1 MTYLSAMPQTATSW
15 EEICYP
21 VDSVLLADML
31 PEYDIIATDRQ
42 QLIVGKPP
50 GHRKTIFGI
59 QSTGYT
65 IIPNEMIRQAVDSL
79 FSQYE
84 LQIKHTITG
93 EFSISIILPEEL
105 PIGGERL
112 KRSIIITNGYNGK
125 TPFSIQGRTLTAD
138 SGLPSGSMY
147 RAVCQNGLM
156 GWADSFTE
164 LAHYQEWLRGQLPG
178 AFRGQQSK
186 GRSSN
191 SPEALPQLRRPKGN
205 RKIDLEALQQ
215 QLTDLLTAVAREQL
229 TLTALVYE
237 LFQKKSTTR
246 NDENLLSSLP
256 IPVQLA
262 RQARERL
269 RIEQSL
275 LGVTP
280 SYWLMYNAV
289 NYALFNARSSL
300 TLNDRYKLDEKVF
313 HQFAALA
320 FN

>member
-42 QLIVGKPP
+42 QLIVGTPP

-59 QSTGYT
+59 QSSGYT

-79 FSQYE
+79 FTQYE

-105 PIGGERL
+105 PIGGEHLR
-112 KRSIIITNGYNGK
+112 RSIIVTNGYNGK
-125 TPFSIQGRTLTAD
+125 TPFTIQGRTLTAD
-138 SGLPSGSMY
+138 NGLPGGSMY

-164 LAHYQEWLRGQLPG
+164 LGHYQEWLRGHLPG
-178 AFRGQQSK
+178 TFKGQQKKS
-186 GRSSN
+186 GSSG
-191 SPEALPQLRRPKGN
+191 SLEALPQLRRPKGN
-205 RKIDLEALQQ
+205 RKIDLDALQQ
-215 QLTDLLTAVAREQL
+215 QLADLLSSVTQENL
-229 TLTALVYE
+229 TLTAMVYE
-237 LFQKKSTTR
+237 HFQKKSMTR
-246 NDENLLSSLP
+246 KEENVLSSLP

-269 RIEQSL
+269 RIEQNL

>member
-1 MTYLSAMPQTATSW
+1 MTYLTAMPQTATSW

-21 VDSVLLADML
+21 VDSVLLSDML

-42 QLIVGKPP
+42 QLIVGTPP

-59 QSTGYT
+59 QSSGYT
-65 IIPNEMIRQAVDSL
+65 IIPNQMIRQAVDNL
-79 FSQYE
+79 FDQYE

-112 KRSIIITNGYNGK
+112 KRSIIVTNGYNGK

-138 SGLPSGSMY
+138 NGLPGGSMY

-164 LAHYQEWLRGQLPG
+164 LDHYQDWLRGKLPG
-178 AFRGQQSK
+178 AFKGQQRKS
-186 GRSSN
+186 GASG
-191 SPEALPQLRRPKGN
+191 SPDALPQLRRPKGN
-205 RKIDLEALQQ
+205 RKIDLDALQQ
-215 QLTDLLTAVAREQL
+215 QLIDLLSSVTQQDL
-229 TLTALVYE
+229 TLTAMVYE
-237 LFQKKSTTR
+237 YFQKKSMSR
-246 NDENLLSSLP
+246 KEENLLSSLP

-269 RIEQSL
+269 RIEQNL
-275 LGVTP
+275 LGVAP

>member
-42 QLIVGKPP
+42 QLIVGTPP

-59 QSTGYT
+59 QSSGYT

-105 PIGGERL
+105 AIGGERL
-112 KRSIIITNGYNGK
+112 KRSIIVTNGYNGK

-138 SGLPSGSMY
+138 NGLPGGSMY

-164 LAHYQEWLRGQLPG
+164 LSHYQDWLRGQLPG
-178 AFRGQQSK
+178 AFKGQQRKSDASMK
-186 GRSSN
+186 
-191 SPEALPQLRRPKGN
+191 PEALPQLRRPKGN
-205 RKIDLEALQQ
+205 RKIDFEALQQ
-215 QLTDLLTAVAREQL
+215 QLTDLLSSVTQQDL
-229 TLTALVYE
+229 TLTAMVYE
-237 LFQKKSTTR
+237 YFQKKSMTR
-246 NDENLLSSLP
+246 KEENLLSSLP

-280 SYWLMYNAV
+280 SYWLMYNAG